1 MAGFCDFVTGLQ
13 APNLVTLAAKLPTV
27 SGGRLKYSR
36 FWETRAGD
44 RVRSAA
50 WRAREY
56 GVTKY
61 RYTVVNDR
69 TVLVD
74 PGTHRIVQ
82 VIE

>member
-36 FWETRAGD
+36 FWETRPETGFD
-44 RVRSAA
+44 RHCVGGKGV
-50 WRAREY
+50 WRY
-56 GVTKY
+56 KISL
-61 RYTVVNDR
+61 TVVNDR